1 MGVSSEQSSL
11 NMNRFLVALAL
22 VASVHGAP
30 SYGVGHAG
38 LAVGHAGVAVG
49 HATVGHAAYAAGP
62 AVAHGAAYAAGPAVA
77 TGPAVSSAPAVVGQT
92 HQTYAAGPPVVQE
105 RVEYGVVGHQVVQ
118 TGVASVVAGH
128 QHVVAGQEAIPQPA
142 SSYLAG
148 APQNLVETRPLP
160 PPVIPAAAPYVA
172 AIPPAP
178 VPYGPAPADTVTQQK
193 ILAPVRTHTRITPQ
207 QTNIIPQ
214 LNVQN
219 YNVDVPV
226 HVPVPVEREVIVN
239 KHVPAPYE
247 VAVPRAVPVPAPY
260 KVHPVQEVVETP
272 HVHHATY
279 NVHSAKAVVT
289 SHATPVHET
298 VHVPVHTEQTKVV
311 PGVAHV
317 PTVASYATNAV
328 VGHAAI
334 PAAHGVIGAA
344 HGIVGAAHGLVGA
357 AGVIAH

>member
-1 MGVSSEQSSL
+1 MVSSQSTWGVSSEQSGD
-11 NMNRFLVALAL
+11 NMNRFVVALAF
-22 VASVHGAP
+22 VRCAFGAP
-30 SYGVGHAG
+30 SI
-38 LAVGHAGVAVG
+38 LPAVGHAYTAGSAVVG
-49 HATVGHAAYAAGP
+49 HGPAVATSGAYAAGP
-62 AVAHGAAYAAGPAVA
+62 AVAHGAPVA
-77 TGPAVSSAPAVVGQT
+77 SAPAVVGQT
-92 HQTYAAGPPVVQE
+92 HHTYAAGAPVVE
-105 RVEYGVVGHQVVQ
+105 NRVEYGVVGHQVVQ
-118 TGVASVVAGH
+118 TGEVSVVGGH
-128 QHVVAGQEAIPQPA
+128 QYAVAGVEHIPQPA
-142 SSYLAG
+142 VSSIAG
-148 APQNLVETRPLP
+148 PPVNTVETLALP
-160 PPVIPAAAPYVA
+160 PPVIPHAAPPALA
-172 AIPPAP
+172 AIPAAP
-178 VPYGPAPADTVTQQK
+178 TNQGPAPADTVVQQR

-247 VAVPRAVPVPAPY
+247 VAVPRAVPVPA
-260 KVHPVQEVVETP
+260 
-272 HVHHATY
+272 TY
-279 NVHSAKAVVT
+279 NVHPAKAVVT

-298 VHVPVHTEQTKVV
+298 VHVPVHTEQTHVV

-344 HGIVGAAHGLVGA
+344 HGIVGAAHGVVGA